1 MPDAP
6 HLTAPPGA
14 LIAQMS
20 RIAPTGDTDGRARKF
35 NRGGTAMKR
44 GLTSIVRKLLLAALG
59 ALALPLLLE
68 RHAFA
73 QG

>member
-1 MPDAP
+1 M
-6 HLTAPPGA
+6 
-14 LIAQMS
+14 
-20 RIAPTGDTDGRARKF
+20 
-35 NRGGTAMKR
+35 AMKR

>member
-1 MPDAP
+1 
-6 HLTAPPGA
+6 
-14 LIAQMS
+14 
-20 RIAPTGDTDGRARKF
+20 
-35 NRGGTAMKR
+35 MKR

-68 RHAFA
+68 RQAFA